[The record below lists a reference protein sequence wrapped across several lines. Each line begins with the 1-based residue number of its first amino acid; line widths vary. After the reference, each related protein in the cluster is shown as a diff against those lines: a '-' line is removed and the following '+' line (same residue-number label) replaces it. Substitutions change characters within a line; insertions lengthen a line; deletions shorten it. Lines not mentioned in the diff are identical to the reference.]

1 MRVFLDN
8 NVPAG
13 VARIL
18 SHHSVSTSPQMGWT
32 KVQNGMLLAEAES
45 AGFAVMVTAD
55 QNIKYQ
61 QDLAKRT
68 IALVVLGSNIWP
80 IVSEYAAKIVAAVDA
95 AKPGSFEFIE
105 MPLPPKSGP
114 ETQRHS

>member
-18 SHHSVSTSPQMGWT
+18 SHHSVSTSPQLGWT
-32 KVQNGMLLAEAES
+32 KIQNGMLLVEAES

-105 MPLPPKSGP
+105 MPLPPKKR
-114 ETQRHS
+114 T

>member
-13 VARIL
+13 VARII
-18 SHHSVSTSPQMGWT
+18 SHHAVSTSPQLGWT
-32 KVQNGMLLAEAES
+32 KVQNGDLLAAAEAG
-45 AGFAVMVTAD
+45 GFEVMVTAD

-61 QDLAKRT
+61 QDLTKRT

-80 IVSEYAAKIVAAVDA
+80 LVNDQAAMIVAAVDA
-95 AKPGSFEFIE
+95 AQPGSFEFIE
-105 MPLPPKSGP
+105 MPLPPKKR
-114 ETQRHS
+114 T

>member
-61 QDLAKRT
+61 QDLSKRM

-80 IVSEYAAKIVAAVDA
+80 IVSEYATDIVAAVDVA
-95 AKPGSFEFIE
+95 QPGGVDFIE
-105 MPLPPKSGP
+105 MPLKPKKRG
-114 ETQRHS
+114 

>member
-1 MRVFLDN
+1 
-8 NVPAG
+8 
-13 VARIL
+13 
-18 SHHSVSTSPQMGWT
+18 MGWT

-55 QNIKYQ
+55 QNIRYQ

-80 IVSEYAAKIVAAVDA
+80 IVSEYAAAILAAVDA
-95 AKPGSFEFIE
+95 AQAGSFELIE
-105 MPLPPKSGP
+105 MPLPPK
-114 ETQRHS
+114 RR

>member
-18 SHHSVSTSPQMGWT
+18 SHHGVSTSPQMGWT
-32 KVQNGMLLAEAES
+32 RVQNGMLLAEAES

-68 IALVVLGSNIWP
+68 IRACSSRLEHLAYCQRIRRKDCGSSGR
-80 IVSEYAAKIVAAVDA
+80 SEARWFRV
-95 AKPGSFEFIE
+95 
-105 MPLPPKSGP
+105 
-114 ETQRHS
+114 H